1 LRLIQKKIKSPE
13 ALKKILSGLK
23 KQGRTIAFTNG
34 CFDILHSGHISYLQ
48 EARKLAD
55 VLIVAVNSD
64 DSVRRIKGRGRPV
77 IKLKDRMWAIAAL
90 ESVDYVTYF
99 EQDNP
104 LKIIKLCKPD
114 ILFKGKDWNKNK
126 IIGKDFV
133 ESYGGRVMTLPYI
146 KGQSSSK
153 IIKRIEETFQ
163 RNNIPH
169 SGC

>member
-1 LRLIQKKIKSPE
+1 MRLIQKKIKSPE

-48 EARKLAD
+48 EARKFAD

-64 DSVRRIKGRGRPV
+64 DSVMRIKGRGRP
-77 IKLKDRMWAIAAL
+77 IMKLKDRMRVIAAL

-99 EQDNP
+99 KQDNP

-114 ILFKGKDWNKNK
+114 ILFKGNDWNKNK

-146 KGQSSSK
+146 KGQSSSE
-153 IIKRIEETFQ
+153 IIKRIEKTFQ

>member
-1 LRLIQKKIKSPE
+1 MRLIQKKIKSPE

-34 CFDILHSGHISYLQ
+34 CFDILHSGHLNYLQ

-104 LKIIKLCKPD
+104 LEIIKLRKPD

-163 RNNIPH
+163 RINIPH